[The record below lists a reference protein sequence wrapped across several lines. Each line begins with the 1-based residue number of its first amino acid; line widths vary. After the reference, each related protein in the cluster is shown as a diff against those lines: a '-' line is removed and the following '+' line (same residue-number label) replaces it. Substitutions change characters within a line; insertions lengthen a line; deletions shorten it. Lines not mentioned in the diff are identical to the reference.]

1 MAILESGK
9 LRRARTDVPPAYIPA
24 ELCNDVRPEKI
35 RLGDVFR
42 GGLFRRTAALTVAS
56 WMTFGAQISV
66 LILMPI
72 ILVDRGYSI
81 TQSLVFNMG

>member
-24 ELCNDVRPEKI
+24 ELGNDVRPEKI